1 MTTWT
6 VILFAVALVWTLLL
20 AVISV
25 IFADKERNEREDLQ
39 KQKETLRYL
48 EDKAEQRLKQREAEI
63 EDKVRILNRAKEQ
76 FKERELKLTART
88 ESVLELEATLLN
100 KQNYLAELEAKLKA
114 ESIPIISEKE
124 LIKIAKKEGKK

>member
-6 VILFAVALVWTLLL
+6 VILFAVALVWVLLL

-25 IFADKERNEREDLQ
+25 IFAYEERKEREDLQ
-39 KQKETLRYL
+39 KQKEILRRMEYAFRLREDNYKEAL
-48 EDKAEQRLKQREAEI
+48 EVFNRE
-63 EDKVRILNRAKEQ
+63 KEQ
-76 FKERELKLTART
+76 FKERELNLAARK

-114 ESIPIISEKE
+114 EAIPIISEKE

>member
-6 VILFAVALVWTLLL
+6 VILFTVALVWTLML

-39 KQKETLRYL
+39 KQKEALRYL
-48 EDKAEQRLKQREAEI
+48 EDKAEQRFKQREAEI
-63 EDKVRILNRAKEQ
+63 EDKVRILNREKEQ
-76 FKERELKLTART
+76 FKERELNLAARK

-114 ESIPIISEKE
+114 ETIPIISEKE

>member
-6 VILFAVALVWTLLL
+6 VILFAVALVWVLML

-25 IFADKERNEREDLQ
+25 IFADKERKEREDLQ
-39 KQKETLRYL
+39 KQKETLRRMEYAFRLREDNYKEAL
-48 EDKAEQRLKQREAEI
+48 EVFNRE
-63 EDKVRILNRAKEQ
+63 KEH
-76 FKERELKLTART
+76 FKERELNLAART
-88 ESVLELEATLLN
+88 ESILELEATLLN

-114 ESIPIISEKE
+114 GAIPIISEKE

>member
-6 VILFAVALVWTLLL
+6 VILFAVALVWTLML

-25 IFADKERNEREDLQ
+25 IFADKERNEREFLQ

-63 EDKVRILNRAKEQ
+63 EDKVRVLNREHEQLKE
-76 FKERELKLTART
+76 RT
-88 ESVLELEATLLN
+88 ESVLKFEATLLN

>member
-6 VILFAVALVWTLLL
+6 VILFAVALVWVLML

-25 IFADKERNEREDLQ
+25 IFADKERKEREDLQ
-39 KQKETLRYL
+39 KQKEALRRMEYAFRLREDNYKEAL
-48 EDKAEQRLKQREAEI
+48 EVFNRE
-63 EDKVRILNRAKEQ
+63 KEH
-76 FKERELKLTART
+76 FKERELNLAART

-114 ESIPIISEKE
+114 GAIPIISEKE

>member
-6 VILFAVALVWTLLL
+6 VILFAVALVWTLML

-25 IFADKERNEREDLQ
+25 IFADKELKEREDLQ
-39 KQKETLRYL
+39 KQKEILRRMEYAFRLREDNYKEAL
-48 EDKAEQRLKQREAEI
+48 EVFNRE
-63 EDKVRILNRAKEQ
+63 KEQ
-76 FKERELKLTART
+76 FKERELNLAARK
-88 ESVLELEATLLN
+88 ESVLELEDTLLN

-114 ESIPIISEKE
+114 EAIPIISEKE